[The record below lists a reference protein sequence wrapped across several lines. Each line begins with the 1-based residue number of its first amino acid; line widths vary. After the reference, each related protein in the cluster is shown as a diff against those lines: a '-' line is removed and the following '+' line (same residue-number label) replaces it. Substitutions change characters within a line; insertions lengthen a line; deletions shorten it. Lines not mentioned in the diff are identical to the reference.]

1 LPRIVDDQGCVS
13 YEELVGLVLT
23 FQPSGD
29 DDNENEDMN
38 NMNDGQMSVASMT
51 STRSIIKKVIQ
62 FDYQDVDGDTVTIA
76 STEELVDA
84 LEQFRDQRTLR
95 ITTRIATTI
104 KTPTPSVTRFGGVGA
119 AGSVRS
125 MGTTSSTIHTNRTAS
140 NPAAASAPYNSN
152 NRSSNRSNSS
162 GSSMVNTIVGALANV
177 VVSLEEGMNQ
187 HHQQQAKSEPSKT
200 DEKPAAA
207 PVETSSSDMMK
218 EEEAKPKEDQGTDA
232 TSPSPSVSPP
242 TFIHGRHTCDSC
254 LVSPIVGKRY
264 HATNLP
270 DYDVCEVCF
279 ENYQGEEIKFE
290 AVEHGM

>member
-1 LPRIVDDQGCVS
+1 LPRIVDDQGYVS

-29 DDNENEDMN
+29 DDSNENEDMN
-38 NMNDGQMSVASMT
+38 DGQTSVASMT

-95 ITTRIATTI
+95 ITTRIATII
-104 KTPTPSVTRFGGVGA
+104 KTPTPSVARFGGVGA

-125 MGTTSSTIHTNRTAS
+125 MGTTSSTIQTN
-140 NPAAASAPYNSN
+140 PGAAAAPYNSN
-152 NRSSNRSNSS
+152 NRSSNRSN
-162 GSSMVNTIVGALANV
+162 SSMVNTIVGALANV

-187 HHQQQAKSEPSKT
+187 HHQQQQAFAAQVPKSEPRKT
-200 DEKPAAA
+200 EEKPAAA
-207 PVETSSSDMMK
+207 PVVK
-218 EEEAKPKEDQGTDA
+218 EEETKPNEDARTDA
-232 TSPSPSVSPP
+232 TSPPPSASPP

-290 AVEHGM
+290 AVEHGT